1 MKNQFKKG
9 PIRECSRCGKI
20 LKVSAFDSK
29 EKGLINV
36 VEKVCRKCVKEIRK
50 CEEKLEK
57 ERLKKERLEE
67 KERLKKER
75 LEKERLKKER
85 LEKERIE
92 KERLKKDRLEKKR
105 LEKERLEK
113 ERLKKKE
120 MRKVSNLNPRVGTGN
135 GKRWTKQEDE
145 MLLSG
150 VKRYGVPHWKK
161 ISTLVTGKDNV
172 RSLSSN
178 VQSIHDRK
186 INRKIKKT
194 DSMSNSFD
202 EISRSEHQ

>member
-1 MKNQFKKG
+1 M
-9 PIRECSRCGKI
+9 
-20 LKVSAFDSK
+20 SAFDSK

-57 ERLKKERLEE
+57 ERLKKKRLE
-67 KERLKKER
+67 
-75 LEKERLKKER
+75 EKERLKKER

-113 ERLKKKE
+113 KRLEKKRLKKERLEKERLEKKRLEKKE
-120 MRKVSNLNPRVGTGN
+120 MRNVSNLKPRVGRGN

-145 MLLSG
+145 LLLSG
-150 VKRYGVPHWKK
+150 VKLYGARNWKK